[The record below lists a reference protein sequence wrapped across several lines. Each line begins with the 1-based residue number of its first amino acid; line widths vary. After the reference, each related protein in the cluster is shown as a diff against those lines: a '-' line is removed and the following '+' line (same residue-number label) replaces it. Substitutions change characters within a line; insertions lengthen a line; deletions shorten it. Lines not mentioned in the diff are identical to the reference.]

1 MTLYSNELLSGDNKG
16 YIDSFLT
23 NKEKTEYLLDKVI
36 KPGLE
41 IEYTELF
48 DEMLRIMKT
57 SDDRTVNYLVD
68 KIEKFTLRAP
78 PLPVEQKPVASQGNH
93 TNNTCA
99 HAHTCTHR
107 ACRGACTESHTHT
120 HHKTFLTHCQWHS
133 QTFSDSRAHYCHKIL
148 SSYL

>member
-1 MTLYSNELLSGDNKG
+1 MTKEHVTMRRRVTMANGIDVFKKFYSEFTKVLPMIINNLVTTLYSNELLSGDNKG
-16 YIDSFLT
+16 YIDSLLT

-41 IEYTELF
+41 IEYMEIF

-78 PLPVEQKPVASQGNH
+78 PLPVDSPVEQNPVASQGNH

-99 HAHTCTHR
+99 HART
-107 ACRGACTESHTHT
+107 
-120 HHKTFLTHCQWHS
+120 
-133 QTFSDSRAHYCHKIL
+133 
-148 SSYL
+148 